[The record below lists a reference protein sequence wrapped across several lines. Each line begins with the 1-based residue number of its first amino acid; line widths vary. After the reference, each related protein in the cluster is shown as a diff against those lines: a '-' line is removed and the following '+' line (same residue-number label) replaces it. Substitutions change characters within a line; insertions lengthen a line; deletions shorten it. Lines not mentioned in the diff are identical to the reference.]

1 MCVAL
6 RLDVTFNCR
15 FLGSV
20 PGKRV
25 PENII
30 VGFIGRQYVL
40 RATVEFILKR
50 TLPRAM
56 ESMTGKTLKDSIKI
70 VSSFPDMEN
79 AYYQLKT
86 LRKSHLFYHKT
97 VQVGDLAI
105 IDISAT
111 TIDEGSTSQAMP
123 NAESKVLELV
133 ICHTFYSIEITFPV
147 LQIHAE
153 CMVICPGFHFDSE
166 EGNILL
172 HGFLGSIL
180 GIRAG
185 KRIIVILACV
195 S

>member
-70 VSSFPDMEN
+70 VSCFPDMEN

-86 LRKSHLFYHKT
+86 LSYEL
-97 VQVGDLAI
+97 VGDLAI
-105 IDISAT
+105 IDISAA
-111 TIDEGSTSQAMP
+111 TIDEGSTGQAMP

-133 ICHTFYSIEITFPV
+133 IC
-147 LQIHAE
+147 
-153 CMVICPGFHFDSE
+153 FHFDSE

>member
-1 MCVAL
+1 MRSTCNSL
-6 RLDVTFNCR
+6 HNFPFRC
-15 FLGSV
+15 
-20 PGKRV
+20 
-25 PENII
+25 I
-30 VGFIGRQYVL
+30 VV
-40 RATVEFILKR
+40 
-50 TLPRAM
+50 
-56 ESMTGKTLKDSIKI
+56 
-70 VSSFPDMEN
+70 
-79 AYYQLKT
+79 
-86 LRKSHLFYHKT
+86 RKSHLFYHKT

-133 ICHTFYSIEITFPV
+133 ICHTFYCIEITFPV